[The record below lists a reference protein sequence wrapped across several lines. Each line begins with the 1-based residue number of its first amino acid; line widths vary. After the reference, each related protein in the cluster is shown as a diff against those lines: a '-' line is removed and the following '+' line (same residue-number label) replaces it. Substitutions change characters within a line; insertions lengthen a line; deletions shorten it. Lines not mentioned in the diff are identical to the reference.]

1 MMGIETGG
9 VVAAQRISVRPSVLI
24 AVAVSLVHVAAA
36 GVLWIVPLPVTVKAA
51 LTLAI
56 AVSLIY
62 FMARDAALH
71 AARSIVALELRE
83 DGGIACQN
91 RNGAW
96 LDCKLLGSTYV
107 SPGMTVVN
115 LRVRGWFGS
124 RRVILVPDNVDADD
138 FRRLRTWLRW
148 RGAAVKPD
156 TIA

>member
-1 MMGIETGG
+1 MIGKRNGG
-9 VVAAQRISVRPSVLI
+9 DVPAQRISVRPSVLI
-24 AVAVSLVHVAAA
+24 AVAVSILHVGAAA
-36 GVLWIVPLPVTVKAA
+36 VLWLVPIPILGKAVF
-51 LTLAI
+51 TLAI

-83 DGGIACQN
+83 EGGIACQT

-96 LDCKLLGSTYV
+96 LECELLGSSYV

-115 LRVRGWFGS
+115 LRARGWTGY
-124 RRVILVPDNVDADD
+124 RRVILVPDNVDVED

-148 RGAAVKPD
+148 RGEAVKTD
-156 TIA
+156 TVA

>member
-1 MMGIETGG
+1 MIGVATGG
-9 VVAAQRISVRPSVLI
+9 DVAAHRISVRPSVLI
-24 AVAVSLVHVAAA
+24 AVAVSIVHVAAA
-36 GVLWIVPLPVTVKAA
+36 VLLWIVPVPVTVKAA
-51 LTLAI
+51 LTLAV

-83 DGGIACQN
+83 DGGIACQT

-96 LDCKLLGSTYV
+96 LECVLLGSSYV

-115 LRVRGWFGS
+115 LQARGWLGY
-124 RRVILVPDNVDADD
+124 RRVILVPDNVDAED

-156 TIA
+156 TVA

>member
-1 MMGIETGG
+1 
-9 VVAAQRISVRPSVLI
+9 VPAQRISVKPSVLI
-24 AVAVSLVHVAAA
+24 AVAVSILHVGAAA
-36 GVLWIVPLPVTVKAA
+36 VVWLLPIPVPGKAVF
-51 LTLAI
+51 TLAI

-71 AARSIVALELRE
+71 ASRSIVALELGE
-83 DGGIACQN
+83 DGEIACQT

-96 LDCKLLGSTYV
+96 LECELLGSSYV

-115 LRVRGWFGS
+115 LRARGWMGY

-148 RGAAVKPD
+148 RGEAVKTD
-156 TIA
+156 TVA